1 MEIRE
6 ELLEILEDLHP
17 DIDFESEESLIDD
30 KLLDSFDVVT
40 LVTELDSAFDVEIT
54 AADMVPEN
62 FNSLGAMVEMI
73 ERMMEDM

>member
-73 ERMMEDM
+73 ERMTEDM

>member
-1 MEIRE
+1 MEIKE

-17 DIDFESEESLIDD
+17 DIDFESEDSLIDD

-62 FNSLGAMVEMI
+62 FNSLSAMVEMI
-73 ERMMEDM
+73 EKKMEDM